1 MVSKKR
7 KKVEKVV
14 DSDSEEENP
23 KKSLKQEREDKVEK
37 TLKILKTKHSTN
49 YSLMQY
55 RIWSEMVANGMHT
68 DLDNPPVSSMFKRA
82 GSSPQS
88 SSSRPDV
95 AKAFTSSI
103 AAVLSAQKSNN
114 QDGSPLKKIE
124 SRSKCYKQLSELNNL
139 KEQGLLTYDDYISE
153 KQCILGLLKKLH

>member
-1 MVSKKR
+1 MVSKEKDQKKR

-95 AKAFTSSI
+95 AKAFTDAASSI

-139 KEQGLLTYDDYISE
+139 KEQGYDDYIS
-153 KQCILGLLKKLH
+153 